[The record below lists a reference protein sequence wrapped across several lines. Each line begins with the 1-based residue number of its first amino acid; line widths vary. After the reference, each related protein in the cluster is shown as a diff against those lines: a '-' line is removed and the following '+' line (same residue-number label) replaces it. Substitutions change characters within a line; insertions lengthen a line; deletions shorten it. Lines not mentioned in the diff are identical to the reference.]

1 MYHIFMTQDIFSFVI
16 YLIHA
21 CANLWNETP
30 AKVYNAL
37 KKSGC
42 IEKYLVPNYEILHT
56 QGTNYL
62 VQDIS
67 SYLKSRNVA
76 V

>member
-1 MYHIFMTQDIFSFVI
+1 MTQDSFSFVV

-21 CANLWNETP
+21 CANFWNVTP
-30 AKVYNAL
+30 ARVYNAL
-37 KKSGC
+37 KKSNC

-62 VQDIS
+62 VEDIS
-67 SYLKSRNVA
+67 SYLKNRNIA